1 MKGIGSAAMVR
12 FTLFAVIVVVSP
24 LVGNAN
30 DDVLARDD
38 IVTTR
43 AEIDRLVHEMDGA
56 IAAAESSLAD
66 VKSMDIEGGR
76 ALANALHDDL
86 KSKVTAMLEGLAPNS
101 VLMDNLE
108 GAKANVIV
116 LQRWFER
123 QPPDYPNRDALIMRL
138 DETTK
143 SYGELSELIRSG
155 RQDAQDALREL
166 MRARFYQ
173 SMELMVENAEDSV
186 DVMRNLVASLQNLSA
201 KIRQVEEQEVP
212 QAIPN

>member
-12 FTLFAVIVVVSP
+12 FTLFAVIVAVSP
-24 LVGNAN
+24 LVGSAN

-56 IAAAESSLAD
+56 IAAAESSLAG

-76 ALANALHDDL
+76 ALANELHDDL

-138 DETTK
+138 DETTR

-212 QAIPN
+212 QAISN